1 MLEHIH
7 NLKPEEKDL
16 IIHSPL
22 YVSLLIAGA
31 DGEIHDAE
39 KQRTLELIHTK
50 TFSEKYEL
58 KELYATLEHDAEADM
73 RRLIAELPTDKMER
87 INALTAKLEQL
98 NHIMPKLEHRFQV
111 HLYKSL
117 RQFAHYISNADG
129 GFWGI
134 GSKTHLEKDLVKL
147 PMINNP
153 EQEQA

>member
-16 IIHSPL
+16 LIHCPL
-22 YVSLLIAGA
+22 YVSILIAGA

-58 KELYATLEHDAEADM
+58 KALYIELEHDAEHEL
-73 RRLIAELPTDKMER
+73 RRLIAELPKERDER
-87 INALTAKLEQL
+87 IQAITEQLEKL
-98 NHIMPKLEHRFQV
+98 NHILPKLEHRFQV
-111 HLYKSL
+111 HFYNSL
-117 RQFAHYISNADG
+117 RQFAHFVSRAEG

-134 GSKTHLEKDLVKL
+134 GAKTHLEKDLVKL

-153 EQEQA
+153 SQEQA